1 MALVEPWKLEVCK
14 VNRYQRIERV
24 RLVDF
29 RCEHDMDAYIKAYVP
44 TGGVAQISRW
54 YSTHVCRIVLY

>member
-1 MALVEPWKLEVCK
+1 MAKIEPWKLEVCK
-14 VNRYQRIERV
+14 MNQSQRIERV
-24 RLVDF
+24 SLLDF
-29 RCEHDMDAYIKAYVP
+29 RCEKDMDEYMRHTVP

>member
-1 MALVEPWKLEVCK
+1 M
-14 VNRYQRIERV
+14 NRSQRIERV